1 MQRVGDPE
9 LDGNPTKVRIC
20 DKAELTMLNG
30 LMTFP
35 KPKKHLSDLRTP
47 LQTDLMGF
55 DCKNTILRECAEH
68 PF

>member
-30 LMTFP
+30 LMAFP
-35 KPKKHLSDLRTP
+35 KPEKHLGDLLTT
-47 LQTDLMGF
+47 LQADLMGF
-55 DCKNTILRECAEH
+55 DCKNTILRECAEN
-68 PF
+68 PL